1 MYYSYYSNTRGV
13 TRLWQLVWV
22 RPHQARAQATP
33 PPPAQWLAAQIRL
46 LRRVVVGQ
54 GASWRILVAPLWATA
69 ASNTGSTPM
78 GGKLSL
84 DPTSAIAP
92 PPLDAD
98 R

>member
-1 MYYSYYSNTRGV
+1 MAAGLGEASSSAGPSN
-13 TRLWQLVWV
+13 
-22 RPHQARAQATP
+22 PP

-92 PPLDAD
+92 PPPDAD